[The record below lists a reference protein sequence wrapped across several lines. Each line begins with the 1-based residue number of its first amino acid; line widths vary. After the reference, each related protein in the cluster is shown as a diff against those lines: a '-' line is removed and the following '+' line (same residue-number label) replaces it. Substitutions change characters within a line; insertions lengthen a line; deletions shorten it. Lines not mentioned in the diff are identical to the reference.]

1 MPPEEIEG
9 MMTNLTEMATW
20 EGGPED
26 GQEIGVPTGCRAIY
40 HVVTT
45 YADVDQES
53 IISEYRTTV
62 PIVETAQ
69 GLRIMYYQARTEGA
83 IDV

>member
-1 MPPEEIEG
+1 MDEEIED
-9 MMTNLTEMATW
+9 MTKDLIEMATW

-26 GQEIGVPTGCRAIY
+26 GEEIGIPTGCRTIY

-45 YADVDQES
+45 YADADQES
-53 IISEYRTTV
+53 IISEYRTSV
-62 PIVETAQ
+62 PVAETAH